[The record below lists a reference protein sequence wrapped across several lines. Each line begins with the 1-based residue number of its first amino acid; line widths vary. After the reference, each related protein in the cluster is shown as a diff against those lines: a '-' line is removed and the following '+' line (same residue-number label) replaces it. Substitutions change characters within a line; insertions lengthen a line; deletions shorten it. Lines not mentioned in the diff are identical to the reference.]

1 MTDFTRRREAVRS
14 RLAEV
19 GADSFW
25 IAHPANVRYLCGFTG
40 SNGIGLLTA
49 DAFLLG
55 TDGRFITQCAE
66 ECADVELVVDRDT
79 VRGLAA
85 RAPGCVA
92 IEADHVTVNQHAI
105 IADRARTVPVSGG
118 VEGVRIVKDA
128 EDELLIRQAC
138 QISDEALES
147 LLARIQVGMTER
159 EIARALEWEMLER
172 GAEGLAFDSI
182 VAGGPHSAIP
192 HHQPTDRP
200 LVSGDLLK
208 IDFGARVAGYH
219 ADQTRTF
226 VVGAA
231 ASWQLEIHA
240 VVAQA
245 QARGR
250 EALSGGV
257 SLVSIDKASRTVI
270 TAAGYAENYPHGLGH
285 GVGLEIHEAPMLGAR
300 STGILHAGVPV
311 TIEPGIYLP
320 GRGGVRIEDTMW
332 VTENGSESL
341 TRLPR
346 ELLVL

>member
-1 MTDFTRRREAVRS
+1 MAEAGV
-14 RLAEV
+14 
-19 GADSFW
+19 DSFW

-40 SNGIGLLTA
+40 SNGIGLLTS

-55 TDGRFITQCAE
+55 TDGRYVTQCAD
-66 ECADVELVVDRDT
+66 ECEDVELVVDRDT

-85 RAPGCVA
+85 RAQGNVA
-92 IEADHVTVNQHAI
+92 IEADYVTVNQLSI
-105 IADRARTVPVSGG
+105 IAERVTTTPVSGW
-118 VEGVRIVKDA
+118 VEGVRVVKDSA
-128 EDELLIRQAC
+128 EEAFIREAC
-138 QISDEALES
+138 QISDDALES
-147 LLARIQVGMTER
+147 VLPQIRLGMTEL
-159 EIARALEWEMLER
+159 EIARALEREMLER

-182 VAGGPHSAIP
+182 VAGGPNSAIP
-192 HHQPTDRP
+192 HHKPTVRP
-200 LVSGDLLK
+200 LESGDFLK

-226 VVGAA
+226 VLGSPAP
-231 ASWQLEIHA
+231 WQLEIHA
-240 VVAQA
+240 VVAHA
-245 QARGR
+245 QACGR
-250 EALSGGV
+250 EALSDGV
-257 SLVSIDKASRTVI
+257 NLAAVDEASRKVI
-270 TAAGYAENYPHGLGH
+270 AAAGYAENYPHGLGH

-332 VTENGSESL
+332 VTESGSESL

>member
-1 MTDFTRRREAVRS
+1 MTDFSRRRDIVRS
-14 RLAEV
+14 CMAEA

-25 IAHPANVRYLCGFTG
+25 IAHPANVRYLCGFSG

-49 DAFLLG
+49 DAFFLG
-55 TDGRFITQCAE
+55 TDGRYVTQCAE
-66 ECADVELVVDRDT
+66 ECVDVELVVDRDT

-85 RAPGCVA
+85 RALGCVA
-92 IEADHVTVNQHAI
+92 LEGDHVTVNQHAI
-105 IADRARTVPVSGG
+105 IAERAKTLPVSGW
-118 VEGVRIVKDA
+118 VEGARVVKDA
-128 EDELLIRQAC
+128 GEESFIREAC

-147 LLARIQVGMTER
+147 VLPRIRVGMTER
-159 EIARALEWEMLER
+159 EIARTLEREMLER

-182 VAGGPHSAIP
+182 VAGGLHSAIP

-200 LVSGDLLK
+200 LATGDLLK

-226 VVGAA
+226 VMGAA
-231 ASWQLEIHA
+231 ADWQSEIHA

-250 EALSGGV
+250 EALSSGV
-257 SLVSIDKASRTVI
+257 NLVSIDEASRGVI
-270 TAAGYAENYPHGLGH
+270 AAAGYADYYPHGLGH

-332 VTENGSESL
+332 VAESGSESL

>member
-1 MTDFTRRREAVRS
+1 MRS
-14 RLAEV
+14 RMAEAGV
-19 GADSFW
+19 DSFW

-40 SNGIGLLTA
+40 SNGIGLLTT
-49 DAFLLG
+49 DGFLLG
-55 TDGRFITQCAE
+55 TDGRYVTQCAQ
-66 ECADVELVVDRDT
+66 ECTDVELVVDRDT
-79 VRGLAA
+79 VRGLAL
-85 RAPGCVA
+85 RVRGHVA
-92 IEADHVTVNQHAI
+92 IEADRVTVNQHQI
-105 IADRARTVPVSGG
+105 IADRVTTLPVSGW
-118 VEGVRIVKDA
+118 VEGVRVVKDA
-128 EDELLIRQAC
+128 EEESYIRQAC
-138 QISDEALES
+138 QISDDALES
-147 LLARIQVGMTER
+147 LLPKISVGMTER
-159 EIARALEWEMLER
+159 EIARALEGEMLDR
-172 GAEGLAFDSI
+172 GAEGLAFESI

-192 HHQPTDRP
+192 HHQPTQRP
-200 LVSGDLLK
+200 LESGDLLK

-226 VVGAA
+226 VMGRAA
-231 ASWQLEIHA
+231 AWQTEIHT

-257 SLVSIDKASRTVI
+257 SLVSIDDASRVVI
-270 TAAGYAENYPHGLGH
+270 TAAGYADNYPHGLGH
-285 GVGLEIHEAPMLGAR
+285 GLGLEIHEAPMLGAR

-332 VTENGSESL
+332 VTDSGSESL

>member
-55 TDGRFITQCAE
+55 TDGRYITQCAE

-105 IADRARTVPVSGG
+105 IAERARTVPVSGW

-128 EDELLIRQAC
+128 EEELLIRQAC

-159 EIARALEWEMLER
+159 EIALRAWHLIPSWP
-172 GAEGLAFDSI
+172 GAHIQPSRIISPLIARWCRVTYSKLTLA
-182 VAGGPHSAIP
+182 
-192 HHQPTDRP
+192 
-200 LVSGDLLK
+200 
-208 IDFGARVAGYH
+208 
-219 ADQTRTF
+219 
-226 VVGAA
+226 
-231 ASWQLEIHA
+231 
-240 VVAQA
+240 
-245 QARGR
+245 
-250 EALSGGV
+250 
-257 SLVSIDKASRTVI
+257 
-270 TAAGYAENYPHGLGH
+270 
-285 GVGLEIHEAPMLGAR
+285 
-300 STGILHAGVPV
+300 
-311 TIEPGIYLP
+311 PG
-320 GRGGVRIEDTMW
+320 
-332 VTENGSESL
+332 
-341 TRLPR
+341 
-346 ELLVL
+346 

>member
-1 MTDFTRRREAVRS
+1 MRG
-14 RLAEV
+14 RLAEA

-55 TDGRFITQCAE
+55 TDGRYVTQCAE

-79 VRGLAA
+79 VRGLASRA
-85 RAPGCVA
+85 RGRTAF
-92 IEADHVTVNQHAI
+92 EADHVTVNQHMI
-105 IADRARTVPVSGG
+105 IAESVETLPVSGW
-118 VEGVRIVKDA
+118 VENVRIVKDSF
-128 EDELLIRQAC
+128 EESFIREAC
-138 QISDEALES
+138 QISDAALES
-147 LLARIQVGMTER
+147 LLPRICVGMTER
-159 EIARALEWEMLER
+159 EIAWALEREMLER
-172 GAEGLAFDSI
+172 GAESLAFDSI
-182 VAGGPHSAIP
+182 VAGGPNSAIP

-200 LVSGDLLK
+200 LASGDLLK

-226 VVGAA
+226 VMGVA
-231 ASWQLEIHA
+231 ASWQSEIHA

-250 EALSGGV
+250 ETLSAGV
-257 SLVSIDKASRTVI
+257 SLASIDEASRTVI

-332 VTENGSESL
+332 VTESGSESL

-346 ELLVL
+346 ELLAL